1 MTTNKGKEW
10 LMALRDVPSKAA
22 RDSLEVWKEFVDDVN
37 KRNEKKEKERNNGN
51 NAEVGAGTKLM
62 RSIGHTMSDKAR
74 TEVLFNTL
82 IEARINEILPA
93 LEEAE
98 KEEAELD
105 KDEQEVVLRLNNLF
119 CGLHSLV
126 HYAEVAD
133 KAAKK
138 TFQSSIRPSD
148 KLANPEPLERFVSFA
163 SR

>member
-51 NAEVGAGTKLM
+51 NAGVGAGTKLM

-98 KEEAELD
+98 KEEA
-105 KDEQEVVLRLNNLF
+105 
-119 CGLHSLV
+119 S
-126 HYAEVAD
+126 
-133 KAAKK
+133 
-138 TFQSSIRPSD
+138 
-148 KLANPEPLERFVSFA
+148 
-163 SR
+163 